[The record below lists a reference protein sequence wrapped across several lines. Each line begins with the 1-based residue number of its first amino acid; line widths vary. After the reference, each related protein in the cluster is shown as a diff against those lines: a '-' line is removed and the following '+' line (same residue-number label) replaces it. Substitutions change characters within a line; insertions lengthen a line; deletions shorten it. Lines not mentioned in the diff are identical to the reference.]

1 METLSPVV
9 LEGRY
14 GRLEPLSPAHLP
26 GLLSIVEGP
35 RETFGLTSVPRD
47 RAGLQRYIDAALADA
62 ERGQALPFAT
72 VDRLTGRVLG
82 STRFFAFEFWPVEDP
97 DSPLTRP
104 PGIPQAV
111 EIGWTWLAPEAQR
124 TAVNTE
130 AKRLMLAHAFERW
143 GVLRVSLKTD
153 ERNLRS
159 RAAIERLGARLDGIL
174 RANMPASDGGVRNT
188 AYYSLLASEWP
199 AVRARL
205 DAWLAR
211 GATPSTTRA
220 TD

>member
-1 METLSPVV
+1 MEPPSPVV
-9 LEGRY
+9 LEGRHV
-14 GRLEPLSPAHLP
+14 RLEPLSLAHLP
-26 GLLSIVEGP
+26 GLLAVAEVR

-47 RAGLQRYIDAALADA
+47 RAGLQRYVDAALADA
-62 ERGQALPFAT
+62 ARGQALPFAT
-72 VDRLTGRVLG
+72 VDRHSSRVLG
-82 STRFFAFEFWPVEDP
+82 STRFFAFEFWPVEEP
-97 DSPLTRP
+97 DSPLARP

-124 TAVNTE
+124 TAINTE
-130 AKRLMLAHAFERW
+130 AKRLMLALAFEHW

-159 RAAIERLGARLDGIL
+159 RAAIERLGAKLDGIL

-205 DAWLAR
+205 DARLAH
-211 GATPSTTRA
+211 GPASLAT
-220 TD
+220 

>member
-1 METLSPVV
+1 MEPPSPVV
-9 LEGRY
+9 LEGRHV
-14 GRLEPLSPAHLP
+14 RLEPLSLSHLP
-26 GLLSIVEGP
+26 GLLAVAECR

-47 RAGLQRYIDAALADA
+47 RAGLQRYLDTALADA
-62 ERGQALPFAT
+62 ARGQALPFAT
-72 VDRLTGRVLG
+72 VDSQSNRVLG
-82 STRFFAFEFWPVEDP
+82 STRFFAFEFWPVEEP
-97 DSPLTRP
+97 DSPLARP

-124 TAVNTE
+124 TPINTE
-130 AKRLMLAHAFERW
+130 AKRLMLALAFERW

-159 RAAIERLGARLDGIL
+159 RAAIERLGAKLDGIL

-199 AVRARL
+199 TVRARL
-205 DAWLAR
+205 DARLAR
-211 GATPSTTRA
+211 GAASLTT
-220 TD
+220 

>member
-1 METLSPVV
+1 MEPPSPVV
-9 LEGRY
+9 LEGRHV
-14 GRLEPLSPAHLP
+14 RLEPLSLSHLP
-26 GLLSIVEGP
+26 GLLAVAEGR

-47 RAGLQRYIDAALADA
+47 RAGLQRYVDTALADSA
-62 ERGQALPFAT
+62 RGQALPFAT
-72 VDRLTGRVLG
+72 VDRQSNRVLG
-82 STRFFAFEFWPVEDP
+82 STRFFAFEFWPVEEP
-97 DSPLTRP
+97 DSPLARP

-124 TAVNTE
+124 TPINTE
-130 AKRLMLAHAFERW
+130 AKRLMLALAFERW

-159 RAAIERLGARLDGIL
+159 RAAIERLGAKLDGIL

-199 AVRARL
+199 TVRARL
-205 DAWLAR
+205 DARLAR
-211 GATPSTTRA
+211 GAASLTT
-220 TD
+220 

>member
-1 METLSPVV
+1 MEPLSPIA

-14 GRLEPLSPAHLP
+14 VRLEPLSQRHIP
-26 GLLSIVEGP
+26 GLLAVVEGP
-35 RETFGLTSVPRD
+35 RETFGLTHVPQD
-47 RAGLQRYIDAALADA
+47 RAGLQRYVDAALADA
-62 ERGQALPFAT
+62 ARGQALPFAT
-72 VDRLTGRVLG
+72 LDPLSRRVLG
-82 STRFFAFEFWPVEDP
+82 STRFFAFEFWPVEEP
-97 DSPLTRP
+97 DSPLARP

-111 EIGWTWLAPEAQR
+111 EIGYTWIAPQCQR

-159 RAAIERLGARLDGIL
+159 RAAIERLGAQLDGIL
-174 RANMPASDGGVRNT
+174 RSHLPASDGGIRNT
-188 AYYSLLASEWP
+188 AYYSILAAEWP

-205 DAWLAR
+205 DARLAR
-211 GATPSTTRA
+211 GATPPA
-220 TD
+220 T